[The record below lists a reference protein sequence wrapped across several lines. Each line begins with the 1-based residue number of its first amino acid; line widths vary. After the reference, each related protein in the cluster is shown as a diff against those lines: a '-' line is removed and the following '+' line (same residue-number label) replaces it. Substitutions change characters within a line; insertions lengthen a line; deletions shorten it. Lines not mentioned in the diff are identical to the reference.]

1 MAGKHTP
8 ERTCVACRQAMP
20 KRDLVRIVRQ
30 PDGSVV
36 VDPTGKAAGRGAYI
50 GPSRECLRL
59 AFERRALERS
69 LQVTLTDADRAGLE
83 AELYKRRASC
93 PFGAGRGG
101 RQDPRDG
108 EAVLDGGSA
117 DEVS

>member
-36 VDPTGKAAGRGAYI
+36 VDLTGKAAGRGAYI

-59 AFERRALERS
+59 ALERRALERS
-69 LQVTLTDADRAGLE
+69 LKVTLTDADRAGLE

-93 PFGAGRGG
+93 PHGSGQGMHPTAAGAAEPGR
-101 RQDPRDG
+101 D
-108 EAVLDGGSA
+108 SA